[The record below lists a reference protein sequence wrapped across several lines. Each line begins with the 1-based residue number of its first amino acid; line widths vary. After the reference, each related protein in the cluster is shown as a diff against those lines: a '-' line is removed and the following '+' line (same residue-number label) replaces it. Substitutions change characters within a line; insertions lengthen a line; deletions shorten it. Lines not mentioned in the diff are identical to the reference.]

1 MFCMHGTNAP
11 NTIPNQTS
19 FFQYSCV
26 SHEVRVVQ
34 SVKVPV
40 WLIVTR
46 QWCML
51 VEMRRDSDVAI
62 LESFCNI
69 ILQPTF
75 FTLAQD
81 SIDGFVATLLC
92 FSLVYTQ
99 WKALPHLFAIAF
111 ISSFPIN
118 YIVVEASSLPTFGVL
133 ILIPIRTR
141 PRQYCVWNICI
152 YLSHSCIDIWCPLSR
167 STLLITIVVG

>member
-11 NTIPNQTS
+11 NTMPNQTS
-19 FFQYSCV
+19 CIQHSCV
-26 SHEVRVVQ
+26 AYEVRVVQ

-75 FTLAQD
+75 STLAQD
-81 SIDGFVATLLC
+81 FIDGFVATLLR

-118 YIVVEASSLPTFGVL
+118 YTVVDASSLPTFGVL
-133 ILIPIRTR
+133 ILTSIRSR
-141 PRQYCVWNICI
+141 PAPVLRRNICI
-152 YLSHSCIDIWCPLSR
+152 YTFLSFLYRHSLS
-167 STLLITIVVG
+167 LIPINIC